1 MEVFL
6 GTIMTFGFQ
15 FAPSGWQQCSGQT
28 LSISQNNALFALLG
42 TTYGGNGVQT
52 FMLPDLRGR
61 IPMSQGNGSGLTP
74 RVLGEF
80 DGAESVGI
88 LISNLPAHTHV
99 ATFTPSGAGSGYMA
113 STNTAGNALVPS
125 ATNNVLAGSPN
136 GPTGAAIWATS
147 PPAPSIPLGGSSGG
161 SGGTVS
167 NAPTGNNI
175 PTELL
180 NPTLVLNFSIAL
192 TGYFPSRN

>member
-1 MEVFL
+1 MEVFI
-6 GTIMTFGFQ
+6 GSIMTFGFQ
-15 FAPSGWQQCSGQT
+15 FNPSGWQQCNGQT
-28 LSISQNNALFALLG
+28 LSISQYAALFSLLG
-42 TTYGGNGVQT
+42 VAYGGNGTTT
-52 FMLPDLRGR
+52 FQLPNLQGR
-61 IPMSQGNGSGLTP
+61 LPIGQGAGAGLTP
-74 RVLGEF
+74 RVIGTASGTENVSI
-80 DGAESVGI
+80 G
-88 LISNLPAHTHV
+88 ISNLPAHTHV

-147 PPAPSIPLGGSSGG
+147 TPAPTVPLGGSSGG

-167 NAPTGNNI
+167 NALTGNNI